1 MALGK
6 LEAFP
11 VDRRIRRAVENY
23 FLSEAKAI
31 DATMVRW
38 AQDHFGSYGG
48 YAGHT
53 VLSGPCVRQHIIRR
67 CL

>member
-11 VDRRIRRAVENY
+11 MDRHIRRAVVGY
-23 FLSEAKAI
+23 FSSEQKAR

-38 AQDHFGSYGG
+38 AQDHFGSYAG
-48 YAGHT
+48 YAGQY
-53 VLSGPCVRQHIIRR
+53 LFLGRRQS
-67 CL
+67 